1 MSGVRTVLTSQF
13 VAVRGH
19 ADLEDAEAE
28 AGPDDGHTSGAEV
41 PDTNGDSYDY
51 AADEADGDYDPGDRG
66 KSRQQQQQPQL
77 QQPLPQPRQR
87 QRQLERTTET

>member
-1 MSGVRTVLTSQF
+1 MSTSQF

-28 AGPDDGHTSGAEV
+28 AGLDDGHTSGAEV

-51 AADEADGDYDPGDRG
+51 AADEADGDYDLGDRG
-66 KSRQQQQQPQL
+66 ESS
-77 QQPLPQPRQR
+77 
-87 QRQLERTTET
+87 TTTTTTTTSCPYYNVKLS